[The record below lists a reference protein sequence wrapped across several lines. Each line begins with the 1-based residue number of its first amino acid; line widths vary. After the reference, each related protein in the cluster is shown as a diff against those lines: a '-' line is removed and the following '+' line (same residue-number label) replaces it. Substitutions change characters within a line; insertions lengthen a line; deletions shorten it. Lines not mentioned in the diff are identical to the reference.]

1 MGWGSTGAKDVIE
14 DEINRQALAREWGSV
29 YTLRQ
34 RTRVTEVRGLT
45 RSAALTYGTDVSY
58 FTVQNW
64 VAHYF
69 AHYTRTVKRRKADP
83 SDGWTV
89 TITETWAAVYQDGEW
104 LRGAAESYFTDA
116 NPTECVTPSYRSTT

>member
-1 MGWGSTGAKDVIE
+1 MGWSSTGVSDVIE
-14 DEINRQALAREWGSV
+14 DECYYQALAREWGYV
-29 YTLRQ
+29 YKLRQ

-58 FTVQNW
+58 FTVQAW

-69 AHYTRTVKRRKADP
+69 AHYERKIKRRKADP

-89 TITETWAAVYQDGEW
+89 TISETWAAVYQNGNW
-104 LRGAAESYFTDA
+104 LRGAAEHYFTDE
-116 NPTECVTPSYRSTT
+116 NPAAMTS